1 MLERICRWDGV
12 CFNQGDIRRRIDYPC
27 WPHCGR
33 ATSSIETGLEQRR
46 MSIHVDTHVY
56 TQIHRLQGLSI
67 VRSGGGREGA
77 SNVWTHFGA
86 PSRRFLRRSSKT
98 RGCVAVGAATR
109 TSRRCG
115 SRVSE
120 VADVGVVCRRLPMWE
135 LCVGGL
141 HGVEMLKRCV
151 HIL

>member
-67 VRSGGGREGA
+67 VRSGGE
-77 SNVWTHFGA
+77 
-86 PSRRFLRRSSKT
+86 K
-98 RGCVAVGAATR
+98 
-109 TSRRCG
+109 
-115 SRVSE
+115 
-120 VADVGVVCRRLPMWE
+120 
-135 LCVGGL
+135 GG
-141 HGVEMLKRCV
+141 GVECLDPLWRTLET
-151 HIL
+151 IFAAIIED